1 MMGGFQPMMGQGMG
15 MGGQQQMNVM
25 GGMGMGMQT
34 NQPQRPPGQN
44 PFDAFGMGPQQPAN
58 NYGTAQP

>member
-1 MMGGFQPMMGQGMG
+1 MMGQGMG
-15 MGGQQQMNVM
+15 MGGQQQMNMM